1 MMDFDRALAE
11 HRAGRLAA
19 AAAGYRR
26 ILDRNPEH
34 ADACHLLG
42 LTLHQRGEN
51 TLAAELIQRAL
62 RLNPGIAN
70 YHNSLGLAL
79 RGLGEQEGA
88 LRAFERAIA
97 IDPDDA
103 DALNNYGL
111 SLGDRRRFAEAMEP
125 LRRALAIRPDY
136 PAAQNNLGRI
146 LVWLGEYDEA
156 VRLLQSACAAEG
168 SNPNYWNSL
177 GVARRESGDSETAMA
192 ALEEALARDPMLIDA
207 HVNRAH
213 GWLAAGD
220 FERGWREHEW
230 RLRRPRF
237 RQRMADR
244 YWTGGDI
251 AGRTILLWV
260 EQGFGD
266 AIQFIRYAPLV
277 AVRGAR
283 VIVECPDSLDAL
295 FSGVD
300 GVSATA
306 RAGSAIAYDVH
317 APLMSL
323 PLLLDEEPE
332 PAPYLRVPAPLA
344 EGDRDIRR
352 IGLVWAG
359 NPDHANDRNRSHS
372 LSAFGPLV
380 PAAGAGTEFLSLQM
394 GAAADDAP
402 PDDMVLR
409 RPDRPFR
416 DFAETAAAI
425 ATLDLV
431 VSVDTSVAHLA
442 GALGCDVWV
451 VLPPNPDWRWG
462 YAGDTSPWYGSM
474 RLFRQERGESG
485 ASLFGRLADALG
497 SRRTPDQILGNTG
510 NREG

>member
-1 MMDFDRALAE
+1 MTEFDRALAE
-11 HRAGRLAA
+11 HRAGRLEA

-34 ADACHLLG
+34 PDACHLLG

-51 TLAAELIQRAL
+51 ALAAELIKQAL
-62 RLNPGIAN
+62 RLNPGVAN

-103 DALNNYGL
+103 DAQNNYGL
-111 SLGDRRRFAEAMEP
+111 TLGDRRCYAEAVGP

-156 VRLLQSACAAEG
+156 IRLLRAACATEG
-168 SNPNYWNSL
+168 ANPNYWNSL
-177 GVARRESGDSETAMA
+177 GVALRESGDPEA
-192 ALEEALARDPMLIDA
+192 ALTAFEKALARDPSLIDA

-213 GWLAAGD
+213 IWLAAGD
-220 FERGWREHEW
+220 FARGWREHEW
-230 RLRRPRF
+230 RLRHPRF

-251 AGRTILLWV
+251 DGRTILIWV

-266 AIQFIRYAPLV
+266 AIQFIRYAPQV
-277 AVRGAR
+277 AARGAR
-283 VIVECPDSLDAL
+283 VIVECPDSLSAL

-300 GVSATA
+300 GVSATVRPGDA
-306 RAGSAIAYDVH
+306 VAYDVH

-323 PLLLDEEPE
+323 PLLLAEEPE
-332 PAPYLRVPAPLA
+332 AMPYLRAPSVSKSV
-344 EGDRDIRR
+344 DRAVRR

-359 NPDHANDRNRSHS
+359 NPDHANDRNRSHP
-372 LSAFGPLV
+372 LAAFAPLV
-380 PAAGAGTEFLSLQM
+380 PAAGSDTEFFALQM
-394 GAAADDAP
+394 GVAADDDP
-402 PDDMVLR
+402 PDGMILR
-409 RPDRPFR
+409 WPDRPFR
-416 DFAETAAAI
+416 NFSETAAAV
-425 ATLDLV
+425 AALDLV
-431 VSVDTSVAHLA
+431 ISVDTSVAHLA
-442 GALGCDVWV
+442 GAMGRDVWV

-462 YAGDTSPWYGSM
+462 GAGDTSPWYGNM
-474 RLFRQERGESG
+474 RLLRQEWGESRD
-485 ASLFGRLADALG
+485 ALFRRLAEALG
-497 SRRTPDQILGNTG
+497 NWRTPDQIQVHTANG
-510 NREG
+510 EG